1 MAIQTGFVVHTAETA
16 PEGSRPFLVGAKE
29 QFGFVPTPMAKM
41 ASSPVVLESFLSN
54 LPIFEKSSLSPIE
67 REVVIMAVAVHNGCH
82 YCVPMHT
89 AILKRMDAPEDL
101 INALRDGTRIGNPKL
116 QALAEFTR
124 RVLQTRGHAGE
135 TAVSAFYDAGFNQQN
150 ALDVVLGVSVFTLT
164 TYAIA
169 LTEPKLDPAFEP
181 FKWTP
186 PAGK

>member
-1 MAIQTGFVVHTAETA
+1 MPIQTGFVVHTAETA

-29 QFGFVPTPMAKM
+29 QFGFVPAPMAKM
-41 ASSPVVLESFLSN
+41 ASSPTVLESFLSN

-67 REVVIMAVAVHNGCH
+67 REVVVMAVSVYNGCH

-124 RVLQTRGHAGE
+124 RVLETRGHTGE
-135 TAVSAFYDAGFNQQN
+135 TALGAFFDAGFNQQS

-164 TYAIA
+164 TYAIRMTDA
-169 LTEPKLDPAFEP
+169 KLDPAFEA

-186 PAGK
+186 VSGR